1 MKPTQPKVRIKDRNM
16 WAIKDFA
23 LSRSGTL
30 QGSKL
35 EALYMLIQKR
45 GEPITTQDN
54 PLTDSLNGVKA
65 LCFTEGEHIAMLRTG
80 SPTKFYPCSLKTI
93 LLSEL

>member
-1 MKPTQPKVRIKDRNM
+1 MKPTQPKVRIKNRNM

-23 LSRSGTL
+23 LNRSGTL

-45 GEPITTQDN
+45 GEPITTQD
-54 PLTDSLNGVKA
+54 DSLNGVKA

-80 SPTKFYPCSLKTI
+80 SPTKFYPCRLKTI